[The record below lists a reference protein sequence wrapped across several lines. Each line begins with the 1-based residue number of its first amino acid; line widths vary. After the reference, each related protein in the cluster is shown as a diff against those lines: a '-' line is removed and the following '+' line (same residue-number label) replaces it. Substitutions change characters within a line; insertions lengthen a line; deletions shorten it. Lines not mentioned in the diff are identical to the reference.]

1 MTPKPVVLIALL
13 LPCLAAT
20 AHAQEPRFTIRALGL
35 RSDLSR
41 HDLYGHGGFN
51 TQATTEANPGPAL
64 SLEFRP
70 SRLIGF
76 DLTAIRS
83 ELDQHFLNN
92 FDTPAGPRFE
102 SEFSQTVRF
111 QINTLG
117 LAVHPLQGRR
127 WDLGIG
133 PFGGQALYNE
143 GGDSLH
149 GFAWGGAATFEWPL
163 GSGRWALAAQAR
175 YLSAEKPDGLG
186 SPKQTFEMWWT
197 GAGISWRSGRR

>member
-13 LPCLAAT
+13 LSFLAAT
-20 AHAQEPRFTIRALGL
+20 AHAQEPRFTVRALGL

-41 HDLYGHGGFN
+41 HDLTGHGGDV

-64 SLEFRP
+64 SLEYRP
-70 SRLIGF
+70 ARLIGF

-83 ELDQHFLNN
+83 ELDQHFVTT
-92 FDTPAGPRFE
+92 FTTPTGPRPV
-102 SEFSQTVRF
+102 SDFSQTLRF

-117 LAVHPLQGRR
+117 LAIHPLQGRH

-133 PFGGQALYNE
+133 PFAGQAYYD
-143 GGDSLH
+143 GGGNSLH

-175 YLSAEKPDGLG
+175 YLSAEKPNGLG
-186 SPKQTFEMWWT
+186 SPEQTFEMWWT

>member
-1 MTPKPVVLIALL
+1 MTSKPVVLAALL

-20 AHAQEPRFTIRALGL
+20 AHAQEPRFTLRALGL

-41 HDLYGHGGFN
+41 HDVSSRGGD
-51 TQATTEANPGPAL
+51 TTRATTEAKTGPAL
-64 SLEFRP
+64 SFELRP
-70 SRLIGF
+70 SRWIGF
-76 DLTAIRS
+76 DLTGIRS
-83 ELDQHFLNN
+83 ELDQHFVTT
-92 FDTPAGPRFE
+92 FTTPTGPRPV
-102 SEFSQTVRF
+102 SDFSQTVRF

-117 LAVHPLQGRR
+117 LAIHPLQGRR

-133 PFGGQALYNE
+133 PFAGQASYSE
-143 GGDSLH
+143 GGRSLE

-175 YLSAEKPDGLG
+175 YLSAEKPSGLG
-186 SPKQTFEMWWT
+186 SPEQTYEMWWT